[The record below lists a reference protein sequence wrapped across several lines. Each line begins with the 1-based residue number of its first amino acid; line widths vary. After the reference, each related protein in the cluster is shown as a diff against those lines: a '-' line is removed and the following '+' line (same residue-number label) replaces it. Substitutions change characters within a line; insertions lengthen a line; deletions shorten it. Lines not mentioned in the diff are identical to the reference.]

1 MSCLELMSWDADV
14 LGARVA
20 RVSDVARVPSAN
32 EMDAYDLVVARLPM
46 EWDES
51 REGYQKA
58 GFSFVTLDVNMSAQP
73 AASEQAANAFPLVWV
88 SKTPPAF
95 AIDGFHI
102 EDSRL
107 MRDSRCR
114 ARLPD
119 GFWDKVIEE
128 HCASYSD
135 RVACALSPDRSR
147 LVGLVSCFEEHC
159 ALQLFLIAVHPEY
172 QSLGVGNQL
181 MAFVNNTALSEG
193 LSLKTQV
200 LATNTRA
207 MNFYL
212 KQGFLVDS
220 GDLVMHRWTKKVAR

>member
-1 MSCLELMSWDADV
+1 MSGLELMSWDADV
-14 LGARVA
+14 LGVRVA
-20 RVSDVARVPSAN
+20 RVADVARMPSAN

-46 EWDES
+46 EWDEG
-51 REGYQKA
+51 RERYQEA
-58 GFSFVTLDVNMSAQP
+58 GFGFVTLDVNMSAQ
-73 AASEQAANAFPLVWV
+73 AAAGEQGANAFPLVWV

-95 AIDGFHI
+95 AINGFQI

-119 GFWDKVIEE
+119 GFWDKVIAE

-147 LVGLVSCFEEHC
+147 LVGVVSCFEVRG
-159 ALQLFLIAVHPEY
+159 ALELFLIAVQPEH
-172 QSLGVGNQL
+172 QSLGVGKQL
-181 MAFVNNTALSEG
+181 MNFVNRTALNEG

-212 KQGFLVDS
+212 KQRFLVDS
-220 GDLVMHRWTKKVAR
+220 GDIVMHRWTKKVAP

>member
-1 MSCLELMSWDADV
+1 MSWDADV

-20 RVSDVARVPSAN
+20 RVADVARMPPAS

-46 EWDES
+46 EWDEG
-51 REGYQKA
+51 RERYQEA
-58 GFSFVTLDVNMSAQP
+58 GFGFVTLDVNMSAQP
-73 AASEQAANAFPLVWV
+73 AAADGLGADVFPLIWV
-88 SKTPPAF
+88 SKTQPTF
-95 AIDGFHI
+95 TIEGFQI

-135 RVACALSPDRSR
+135 RVACALSQDRSR
-147 LVGLVSCFEEHC
+147 LVGVVSCFEAHG
-159 ALQLFLIAVHPEY
+159 ALELFLIAVHPEY
-172 QSLGVGNQL
+172 QSRGVGKQL

-212 KQGFLVDS
+212 KQRFLVDS
-220 GDLVMHRWTKKVAR
+220 GDLVMHRWTKKVAQ